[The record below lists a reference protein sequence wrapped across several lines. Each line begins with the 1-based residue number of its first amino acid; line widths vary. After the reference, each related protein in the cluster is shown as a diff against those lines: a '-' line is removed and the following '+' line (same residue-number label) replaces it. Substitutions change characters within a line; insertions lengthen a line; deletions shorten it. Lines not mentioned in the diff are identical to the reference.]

1 MVSPEVREVV
11 FENLVNKGASFR
23 KGFGVAGRMANF
35 LDKNPNRIEQA
46 FSILLSLPGIPIIY
60 YGDEVG
66 AANNFEHAKKSA
78 LLRAKDHLHLLSV
91 FDSRDINR
99 GNVPQKLFYGST
111 KSYYEFNSKVYK
123 KVQNLIAIRKS
134 LPVMSEG
141 DFEILK
147 TKNKSNFSYIR
158 KNKDKQILVIN
169 NLSKNKLIAQINLP
183 ADVIIKKK
191 GKITSLKNLINGDNV
206 RVNISLQNQT
216 MNLRLAPYQTI
227 WLEL

>member
-1 MVSPEVREVV
+1 MVSPEVREIV
-11 FENLVNKGASFR
+11 FENLVDKGASFR

-35 LDKNPNRIEQA
+35 LDKDPDRIEQA

-66 AANNFEHAKKSA
+66 AANNYENAKKSA
-78 LLRAKDHLHLLSV
+78 LLRAKDGLLSV

-111 KSYYEFNSKVYK
+111 KGYYEFNSKVYK
-123 KVQNLIAIRKS
+123 KVQNLIAIRKK
-134 LPVMSEG
+134 LPVMADG

-147 TKNKSNFSYIR
+147 TKDKSNFSYIR
-158 KNKDKQILVIN
+158 KNKDQQILVIN
-169 NLSKNKLIAQINLP
+169 NLSDKKLIGEITLP
-183 ADVIIKKK
+183 VDVVFKNK
-191 GKITSLKNLINGDNV
+191 GKITSLKNLINDDDIKVNV
-206 RVNISLQNQT
+206 SLQDRT
-216 MNLRLAPYQTI
+216 MHLRIAPYQTI